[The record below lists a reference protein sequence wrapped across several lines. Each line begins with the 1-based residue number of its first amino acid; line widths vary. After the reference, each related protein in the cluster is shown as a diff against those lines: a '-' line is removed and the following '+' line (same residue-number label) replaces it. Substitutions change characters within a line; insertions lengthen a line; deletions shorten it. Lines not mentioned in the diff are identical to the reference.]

1 MQADTKATTT
11 AQVIDFK
18 AAKRAIKRQQRRTTV
33 GRVQARAVVSTS
45 RPLTAAKR
53 QRRDDV
59 RIAAKTRL

>member
-18 AAKRAIKRQQRRTTV
+18 ASKRAIKRQQRQSTGRSMVRVAV
-33 GRVQARAVVSTS
+33 GT
-45 RPLTAAKR
+45 RPTLNAAQR

-59 RIAAKTRL
+59 RCAAKARI